1 MAEINLKKL
10 SAGVSEIDVNFNGT
24 LEGQADATLP
34 LNVNLTDGSG
44 DVTPTSVA
52 LTGNDLDI
60 VIPPVVIPSGV
71 LFDFPFITEYTSYRT
86 GDAGWRAQNGWNAI
100 TRPTNPKAIA
110 ELDTTLGANMYFRL
124 KNNLVVNGVSSKIR
138 YVDVLGGQTW
148 SATNNVNAVI
158 LDKLT
163 GLMTVRNDV
172 NVSSVIWNTCIDDAL
187 NYSITVNGVTYNDW
201 YLFSLEEAYKIFGYI
216 WVHNQTDPI
225 SGAQISNFLNTAY
238 HTSSTTPD
246 STLFSNSVAI
256 DTNGVSARQTSKG
269 SNTRQIFVRNAQN
282 LITAP

>member
-1 MAEINLKKL
+1 MAEINLKQL
-10 SAGVSEIDVNFNGT
+10 SPAISEIEVFFNENS
-24 LEGQADATLP
+24 EGLADATIP
-34 LNVNLTDGSG
+34 LNVNLTDGAG
-44 DVTPTSVA
+44 DVVPTSVS

-71 LFDFPFITEYTSYRT
+71 LFDFPFLTQYTSYRT
-86 GDAGWRAQNGWNAI
+86 GDSGWRVQNGWNAI

-148 SATNNVNAVI
+148 SATNNVDAVI

-163 GLMTVRNDV
+163 GLMTTRVDLGGGSV
-172 NVSSVIWNTCIDDAL
+172 NWNTCIDDAL
-187 NYSITVNGVTYNDW
+187 TYSITVNGVTYDDW
-201 YLFSLEEAYKIFGYI
+201 YLFSLEEVYKIFGFI
-216 WVHNQTDPI
+216 WVHDQVDPI
-225 SGAQISNFLNTAY
+225 SSVRISNFINSVY
-238 HTSSTTPD
+238 HNSNTTPD
-246 STLFSNSVAI
+246 STGFSNSVAI
-256 DTNGVSARQTSKG
+256 DNLGVTARQTNKV
-269 SNTRQIFVRNAQN
+269 SNTRKIFVRNAQN